1 MQMKNPKQS
10 HELKSEPKYTRR
22 QLPNGQDVSLMKEF
36 FGLSCRYEDMSPV
49 LIPAGYT
56 RDYIDGKI
64 TAGDQLKDV
73 HTAFEVSTAFG
84 KQVSDRSIVYFLFS
98 TYVWSTHASIFH
110 LVVICLLRKGE
121 TC

>member
-1 MQMKNPKQS
+1 
-10 HELKSEPKYTRR
+10 
-22 QLPNGQDVSLMKEF
+22 MKEF

-73 HTAFEVSTAFG
+73 DTAFQASERKRRGENEANTASSPLPA
-84 KQVSDRSIVYFLFS
+84 VFLQ
-98 TYVWSTHASIFH
+98 
-110 LVVICLLRKGE
+110 
-121 TC
+121 

>member
-1 MQMKNPKQS
+1 
-10 HELKSEPKYTRR
+10 
-22 QLPNGQDVSLMKEF
+22 MKEF

-73 HTAFEVSTAFG
+73 DTAF
-84 KQVSDRSIVYFLFS
+84 Q
-98 TYVWSTHASIFH
+98 ASKSKNISWKIE
-110 LVVICLLRKGE
+110 LASSPP
-121 TC
+121 